1 MWQYP
6 TPKSQRGLLNVGLR
20 RKHFVCRFLVFIFLL
35 TLPISSYSLNSN
47 HQENIN
53 LRDLVG
59 IWKLC
64 YSPPTND
71 GGPEVDG
78 GYLVMLP
85 DYTFNR
91 LSNGNDFGKHAPAGV
106 QIGTYKVINGY
117 VYFHITQ
124 EKSRIDSSSQN
135 YNPKDRNETKDFS
148 LYYVSEGEIVVF
160 DNIKSRL
167 VLPVLKWQDTDNFD
181 YCYAKIY

>member
-124 EKSRIDSSSQN
+124 EKAESTHHHKIIILKIEMKRRISHFTM
-135 YNPKDRNETKDFS
+135 YLK
-148 LYYVSEGEIVVF
+148 V
-160 DNIKSRL
+160 RL
-167 VLPVLKWQDTDNFD
+167 WFLTILKAGSFFQF
-181 YCYAKIY
+181 